1 MFTSRAEYR
10 TLLRQDNADLRLT
23 PRSHEMGLASDKR
36 MRLLETKS
44 QKTTALLR
52 FFEKTSVVPEDI
64 NPILAKRDSNPVKQS
79 LKMGKVLSRPNLTI
93 ADFLSLN
100 TVRDFVAKE
109 AIDTATLEQVEIQIK
124 YAGYIAKVK
133 LQADKLSSLEHV
145 PIPKDFDYEMVKSL
159 SIEARQKLNKIQP
172 VTIAQAS
179 RISGVSPS
187 DLSVLLVYMGR

>member
-1 MFTSRAEYR
+1 
-10 TLLRQDNADLRLT
+10 
-23 PRSHEMGLASDKR
+23 
-36 MRLLETKS
+36 
-44 QKTTALLR
+44 
-52 FFEKTSVVPEDI
+52 
-64 NPILAKRDSNPVKQS
+64 
-79 LKMGKVLSRPNLTI
+79 MGKVLSRPNLTI

-124 YAGYIAKVK
+124 YAGYIAKEK

>member
-1 MFTSRAEYR
+1 
-10 TLLRQDNADLRLT
+10 
-23 PRSHEMGLASDKR
+23 MGLASDKR

-44 QKTTALLR
+44 QKTSALLR

-64 NPILAKRDSNPVKQS
+64 NPILMDKDSSPVKQS
-79 LKMGKVLSRPNLTI
+79 LKMRKVLARPNLTI
-93 ADFLSLN
+93 ADFLTLN
-100 TVRDFVAKE
+100 NVREFVAKE
-109 AIDTATLEQVEIQIK
+109 AIDTATLEHVEIQVK
-124 YAGYIAKVK
+124 YSGYIAKEK

-145 PIPKDFDYEMVKSL
+145 KIPKDFDYEKVKSL

>member
-10 TLLRQDNADLRLT
+10 TLLRQDNADIRLT
-23 PRSHEMGLASDKR
+23 PRSHDIGLASDKR

-44 QKTTALLR
+44 QKTSALLR
-52 FFEKTSVVPEDI
+52 FFEKTSVAPEDI
-64 NPILAKRDSNPVKQS
+64 NPILMDKDSSPVKQS
-79 LKMGKVLSRPNLTI
+79 LKMRKVLARPNLSI
-93 ADFLSLN
+93 ADFLTLN
-100 TVRDFVAKE
+100 NVSDFVAKE
-109 AIDTATLEQVEIQIK
+109 AIDTATLEHVEIQVK
-124 YAGYIAKVK
+124 YSGYIAKEK

-145 PIPKDFDYEMVKSL
+145 PIPKDFDYEKVKSL